1 MIINSLLMILC
12 KLNLHLGLSHPGQ
25 SSSDLKENKNKNEEA
40 QKKHSGKMKANF
52 AFPKHTAGLFSF

>member
-1 MIINSLLMILC
+1 MILC

-25 SSSDLKENKNKNEEA
+25 SSSDSKENKNKNEEA

-52 AFPKHTAGLFSF
+52 EIPKHTAGLFSV